1 MTRAFVLAYVV
12 VVASAAGFLTARDQV
27 TREDVKQLLL
37 SELSGQVNT
46 VRLKSIEQSLLP
58 MFAALPKS
66 EAGRLDPPVVRHAL
80 HRHFVRRHGWYVKG
94 LESAG
99 GEGDLS
105 TRASVLQARAPAYI
119 QSLFQEELHG
129 RGLGLHELAV
139 FAATLEDLIHAEAA
153 GQLEWIYAALGL
165 PVDGPISIA
174 DADSAIHYFAVAY
187 VSAGG
192 EVIAGNQEELHAQEL
207 ALKEMY
213 PDYPDTNLWLQD
225 LRPFYKLK
233 QLWWNNPFVEG
244 RSNFDE
250 TVDFAVY
257 EFGHRFGPFQNLE
270 CHKLKRKL
278 LEIEHQGTGRVLLS
292 TFYSRALEGAWEFS
306 ESVEFL
312 RNQGALD
319 ETDPNRPSIVIAN
332 YVNSRANC
340 IAGSDFYS
348 ICCIDECEGLIGHL
362 EESLAAPSAG
372 PNDIA
377 EVVSALHSD
386 TVDAPRNLSAALI
399 ARLDEVARFHGGRV
413 PLHGRL
419 FSQWMHHAYPRECIF
434 PHVSGTTN
442 PLTQQEFA
450 DQLGPELLSA
460 TEKVMKL
467 HASQS
472 NMMSDEPEALPW
484 TFEEEL
490 VAENKQQQQPTR
502 SSAVSLLRCVMA
514 VAALASFAVPLMRAC
529 GGGAM
534 NPVGGK
540 VEEHLV

>member
-80 HRHFVRRHGWYVKG
+80 HRHFVQRHGWYVKG
-94 LESAG
+94 LDRAEVA
-99 GEGDLS
+99 GDLS
-105 TRASVLQARAPAYI
+105 TPASILKARAPAYI

-174 DADSAIHYFAVAY
+174 DADSAIHYFAVVY
-187 VSAGG
+187 LSAGG

-225 LRPFYKLK
+225 LRQFYKLK

-292 TFYSRALEGAWEFS
+292 MFYSRALAGTWEFS
-306 ESVEFL
+306 ESIEFL

-319 ETDPNRPSIVIAN
+319 ETDPSRPSIVIPN
-332 YVNSRANC
+332 YINSRANC
-340 IAGSDFYS
+340 IAGSDFYT
-348 ICCIDECEGLIGHL
+348 ICCIDECEGLMGHL
-362 EESLAAPSAG
+362 EERLAAPSAL
-372 PNDIA
+372 PEHIA
-377 EVVSALHSD
+377 EVVSMLPSD
-386 TVDAPRNLSAALI
+386 TVDAPRNVSAALT
-399 ARLDEVARFHGGRV
+399 ARLDEVARFHGGSV

-419 FSQWMHHAYPRECIF
+419 FAQWMHHAYPRECLF

-450 DQLGPELLSA
+450 DQLGVELIEAS
-460 TEKVMKL
+460 EEVMKL

-472 NMMSDEPEALPW
+472 NMMSEVPEALPW

-490 VAENKQQQQPTR
+490 VAEEQQSVTR
-502 SSAVSLLRCVMA
+502 MIAFLPLRSVAA
-514 VAALASFAVPLMRAC
+514 VAALASFAVPLLRAC
-529 GGGAM
+529 GGA
-534 NPVGGK
+534 VVTQSSGK
-540 VEEHLV
+540 FE

>member
-80 HRHFVRRHGWYVKG
+80 HRHFVQRHGWYVKG
-94 LESAG
+94 LDRAEVA
-99 GEGDLS
+99 GDLS
-105 TRASVLQARAPAYI
+105 TPASILKARAPAYI

-187 VSAGG
+187 LSAGG
-192 EVIAGNQEELHAQEL
+192 EVIAGNQEELQEQEV

-213 PDYPDTNLWLQD
+213 PDYPNTNLWLQD
-225 LRPFYKLK
+225 LRQFYKVK
-233 QLWWNNPFVEG
+233 QLPWNNPFVEG
-244 RSNFDE
+244 SSNFDE

-270 CHKLKRKL
+270 CHKLKGKL
-278 LEIEHQGTGRVLLS
+278 VDIEHQGTGRVLLS
-292 TFYSRALEGAWEFS
+292 TFYSSALSGTWEFS
-306 ESVEFL
+306 ESLEYL

-319 ETDPNRPSIVIAN
+319 ETNPSRPSVVIPN
-332 YVNSRANC
+332 YLNSRANC
-340 IAGSDFYS
+340 IAGSNFYS
-348 ICCIDECEGLIGHL
+348 ICCISECEGLMEQL
-362 EESLAAPSAG
+362 EQRIAAPSAA
-372 PNDIA
+372 PERI
-377 EVVSALHSD
+377 VSVASTLHSD
-386 TVDAPRNLSAALI
+386 TVDAPRNLSAALL
-399 ARLDEVARFHGGRV
+399 ARLDEVAQFHGGLV

-434 PHVSGTTN
+434 PHVSGTTS
-442 PLTQQEFA
+442 PLTQEEFA
-450 DQLGPELLSA
+450 EQMGEELLDASEEEMA
-460 TEKVMKL
+460 L
-467 HASQS
+467 HAS
-472 NMMSDEPEALPW
+472 
-484 TFEEEL
+484 
-490 VAENKQQQQPTR
+490 
-502 SSAVSLLRCVMA
+502 
-514 VAALASFAVPLMRAC
+514 
-529 GGGAM
+529 
-534 NPVGGK
+534 
-540 VEEHLV
+540 